1 MRRTSGPS
9 KSGWLGPAKDFVFFH
24 RKFRSTNFEPEPQ
37 ISTKFRCSR
46 HKPRPQIS
54 GNFDTPL
61 SIWVVIVRWSVPM
74 PKTGRNQAKLRFCY
88 CYSNASR
95 GSAAADCVTAY
106 GTLKNERTFRL
117 GPQISM
123 KFRRAPRPRKFRN
136 EFREILGWGNRGAV
150 KKRRV

>member
-1 MRRTSGPS
+1 MHAKWREGRVGPD
-9 KSGWLGPAKDFVFFH
+9 KDFVFFH

-95 GSAAADCVTAY
+95 GSAVINCAADCVTAY
-106 GTLKNERTFRL
+106 GTLKNARKFCLR
-117 GPQISM
+117 PQISM
-123 KFRRAPRPRKFRN
+123 KFRRPPRPRKFRN
-136 EFREILGWGNRGAV
+136 EFREILVWA
-150 KKRRV
+150 KLY